1 MLPSTVSIP
10 AFLFANNTAAV
21 LQGWVDSLTD
31 DTFKGIHHL
40 APFDYAIL
48 VPYFAVLAV
57 LSMYGLHRYEM
68 IRGYMKNR
76 VRWRTQPPQRFE
88 KLPRVTVQLCAT
100 SSCG

>member
-1 MLPSTVSIP
+1 
-10 AFLFANNTAAV
+10 
-21 LQGWVDSLTD
+21 
-31 DTFKGIHHL
+31 
-40 APFDYAIL
+40 
-48 VPYFAVLAV
+48 V